1 WYSLLPVRK
10 VPKGAGYG
18 PRSHGGGGGVVLAA
32 LRCDLPID
40 RRVETRVFGSF
51 PLPVPSEDRTADGR
65 DRIGGAPALVRG
77 LVVQTQTTL
86 QDVAEVDGPLGGGR
100 IVGFDAQVA
109 FGARQRFTEFGILVD
124 EVEQI
129 LDEGAVAADETFD
142 AVFVPAVLLRDP
154 GLSAAQRPDP
164 LRTEQRHGFRQ
175 RPTVLRIIA
184 EGEVDGVLGH

>member
-1 WYSLLPVRK
+1 M
-10 VPKGAGYG
+10 
-18 PRSHGGGGGVVLAA
+18 GVELS
-32 LRCDLPID
+32 D
-40 RRVETRVFGSF
+40 FGSF
-51 PLPVPSEDRTADGR
+51 PIGVPSEDRSDDGS
-65 DRIGGAPALVRG
+65 DRLGGVLAPVSG

-142 AVFVPAVLLRDP
+142 AVFVPAEIGRE
-154 GLSAAQRPDP
+154 SSR
-164 LRTEQRHGFRQ
+164 E
-175 RPTVLRIIA
+175 
-184 EGEVDGVLGH
+184 